1 MQASRGLEAMG
12 TATIQ
17 ARLTAPQN
25 TQGYYSIPFKVIG
38 KTSDGTTITTASY
51 LTFTITATPQITETT
66 AITTGGFAETI
77 TRILGN
83 PILLLLLIALIIW
96 LSAYSIKKH

>member
-1 MQASRGLEAMG
+1 MG

-17 ARLTAPQN
+17 ARLTAQQN

-51 LTFTITATPQITETT
+51 LTFTITAPTQITETT
-66 AITTGGFAETI
+66 TITAGGFAETI

-83 PILLLLLIALIIW
+83 PILLMLLIALIIW
-96 LSAYSIKKH
+96 LSTYSLKKH